1 LLNVGVQIGALLA
14 LPLTIVPNQAGVGV
28 VSRLFTSLDKTF
40 SLYVSCF
47 QLLTGLSDSC
57 ALRLKLSDCGNCE
70 VTLDVILNIRKDS
83 SEHVVV
89 LP

>member
-28 VSRLFTSLDKTF
+28 FSRLFTSLDKTF
-40 SLYVSCF
+40 SLHVSCF

>member
-28 VSRLFTSLDKTF
+28 VSRLFSSLDKTF
-40 SLYVSCF
+40 SLHVSCF